1 MHNSNHSQTVIEVRD
16 LVKRFAAHVVLGGI
30 NLEARKGE
38 TLVIIGRSGCGKSV
52 LLKHIIGLLWP
63 DEGTVAVEGHVL
75 SQMKSR
81 ELYQVRLR
89 FGMLFQN
96 AALFDSM
103 TVAENVG
110 LALSEHTRKKPAE
123 MAEIIAH
130 KLELVG
136 MSGTERMMPADLSGG
151 MKKRVSLARAIAFD
165 PDYIL
170 FDEPT
175 TGLDPITADAI
186 NDLIVELGDR
196 LAVTSI
202 AVTHDMR
209 SAYKIADRII
219 MLHDGKIIKSGTPE
233 EIQHSDDPVIHQFIN
248 GLAEGPLR
256 AI

>member
-1 MHNSNHSQTVIEVRD
+1 MNNDHNHKTVIEVRRLTKSFKGHKVLDGID
-16 LVKRFAAHVVLGGI
+16 LEV
-30 NLEARKGE
+30 RKGE

-63 DEGTVAVEGHVL
+63 DEGDVAVEGHLL
-75 SQMKSR
+75 SRLKNS
-81 ELYQVRLR
+81 ELYRMRLR

-96 AALFDSM
+96 SALFDSM

-110 LALSEHTRKKPAE
+110 LALMEHTRKSDGE
-123 MAEIIAH
+123 MAEIVAH

-136 MSGTERMMPADLSGG
+136 MQGTERMMPADLSGG

-165 PDYIL
+165 PAYIL

-202 AVTHDMR
+202 AVTHDMK
-209 SAYKIADRII
+209 SAYKIADRIV
-219 MLHDGKIIKSGTPE
+219 MLHEGKIISSGTPE
-233 EIQHSDDPVIHQFIN
+233 EIQNSDDPIIHQFIN

>member
-1 MHNSNHSQTVIEVRD
+1 MRNGNNNKTAIEVRD
-16 LVKRFAAHVVLGGI
+16 LVKYFDEHVVLNGL
-30 NLEARKGE
+30 NMEVHRGE

-63 DEGTVAVEGHVL
+63 DEGTVAIEGHIL
-75 SQMKSR
+75 SLMKSR

-89 FGMLFQN
+89 FGMVFQN

-110 LALSEHTRKKPAE
+110 LALAEHAQKTPAE
-123 MAEIIAH
+123 MADIVAH

-151 MKKRVSLARAIAFD
+151 MKKRVSLARAIVFD

-186 NDLIVELGDR
+186 NDLIVELSDR

-202 AVTHDMR
+202 SVTHDMK
-209 SAYKIADRII
+209 SAYKIADRIV

-233 EIQHSDDPVIHQFIN
+233 EIQHSADPIIHQFIN